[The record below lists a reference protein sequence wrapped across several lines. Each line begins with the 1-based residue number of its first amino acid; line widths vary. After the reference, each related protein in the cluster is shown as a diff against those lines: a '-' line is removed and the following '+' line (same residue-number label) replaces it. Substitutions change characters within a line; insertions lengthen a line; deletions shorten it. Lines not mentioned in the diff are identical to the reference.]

1 MLLGLQQARILI
13 SKNNNNTLYTSICK
27 VWSETIILLILRI
40 KLCAPFTVHDS
51 VPGNMA
57 ESSSKS
63 FAIGI
68 DLGTTYSCAAIF
80 QDDNLI
86 TIENDLG
93 DRTTA
98 SWVSFTEHECIVGN
112 AARAACCNPSNMI
125 YDAKRMIGRQFSD
138 SMVQED
144 AKHWPFKVVNVATK
158 PKVQV
163 ECKGD
168 KQLLTPEEIS
178 SKVLRYLKECA
189 ELKLGEEVTRAVVT
203 IPAYFNNSQRQAT
216 MDAAQ
221 LAGLK
226 VLRLLSEPFAAAMA
240 YGLGMKY
247 QFTGNIL
254 VYDLGGG
261 TFDVS
266 ILKVDGGLFD
276 VKSTN
281 GNTHLG
287 GEDFTNRLVNY
298 AIAEFKAKGIEV
310 SDNKKPKLREQ
321 CEKVKR
327 MFTARTHCDIEYQD
341 TNINVSRACFD
352 ELNHDL
358 FASTIECVRI
368 ALSDAKLKTSDIQ
381 EVVMTGGSTRI
392 LKIKQMVQDFFD
404 GKKLTMSINADDA
417 VAHGAAIQAAILTG
431 DTSPKLKDLV
441 LSDVTP
447 LSLGVETNA
456 GVMTIVVK
464 RNSRIPLSVTHNFT
478 TRDDNQTSVKFSVYE
493 GERAEVKDNT
503 FLDAFVLAPIPPAL
517 RGVPSLVTNFNIS
530 SDGILTVTATEKATG
545 QCNKVVI
552 KKEGRMTAVEIDQCV
567 EESKRMKA
575 IDDETRL
582 KQEARNN
589 LESLAHTIKHKFEGS
604 VAAHSSRKELV
615 DKCNSV
621 LTWLKQSELMDKS
634 VCEEKHKELDRMQK
648 KSN

>member
-1 MLLGLQQARILI
+1 M
-13 SKNNNNTLYTSICK
+13 T
-27 VWSETIILLILRI
+27 E
-40 KLCAPFTVHDS
+40 
-51 VPGNMA
+51 NMA
-57 ESSSKS
+57 ESNSKS
-63 FAIGI
+63 CAIGI

-80 QDDNLI
+80 LDDNLI

-138 SMVQED
+138 STVQED
-144 AKHWPFKVVNVATK
+144 IKHWPFKVVNIATK

-163 ECKGD
+163 ECKGN
-168 KQLLTPEEIS
+168 KKLLSPEEIS
-178 SKVLRYLKECA
+178 SNILKYLKECA
-189 ELKLGEEVTRAVVT
+189 ELKLGEKVTQAVVT

-216 MDAAQ
+216 MDAAR
-221 LAGLK
+221 LAGLE

-247 QFTGNIL
+247 QFTGNIV

-266 ILKVDGGLFD
+266 ILKVDGGSFD

-287 GEDFTNRLVNY
+287 GEDFTNRLLNY
-298 AIAEFKAKGIEV
+298 AIVEFKAKGIVV
-310 SDNKKPKLREQ
+310 SENKKPKLREQ

-327 MFTARTHCDIEYQD
+327 MFTARRHCDIEYED
-341 TNINVSRACFD
+341 AKINVSRACFE

-358 FASTIECVRI
+358 FVSTIECVKM
-368 ALSDAKLKTSDIQ
+368 ALTDAKLKTSDIQ

-404 GKKLTMSINADDA
+404 GKKLTMSINADEA

-431 DTSPKLKDLV
+431 DTASPKLKDLV

-447 LSLGVETNA
+447 LSLGVETK
-456 GVMTIVVK
+456 GGDMTIVVR

-478 TRDDNQTSVKFSVYE
+478 TCDDNQTSVKFSVYE

-545 QCNKVVI
+545 HCNKVVI
-552 KKEGRMTAVEIDQCV
+552 KKEGRMSAVEVDQCL

-589 LESLAHTIKHKFEGS
+589 LESLAHTIKHKVVGS
-604 VAAHSSRKELV
+604 VLADSRKELV
-615 DKCNSV
+615 DKCNQV
-621 LTWLKQSELMDKS
+621 LAWLKQSELMDKS
-634 VCEEKHKELDRMQK
+634 VYEVKHKELDRMLN
-648 KSN
+648 KSNQK